1 MDSIRNLDKFKLNI
15 TSRGIKGKD
24 GILENKSLSGKM
36 YNIVTFI
43 DNEYEL
49 KLTPLT
55 REEVVQIKKDI
66 MAKAKNSA
74 YIQFERGW
82 LNWIGFISTA
92 TSTNVNFSFSLDSLD
107 IKEHE
112 VAGLWELSLIVTERE
127 MI

>member
-112 VAGLWELSLIVTERE
+112 VAGLWELSLVVTERE